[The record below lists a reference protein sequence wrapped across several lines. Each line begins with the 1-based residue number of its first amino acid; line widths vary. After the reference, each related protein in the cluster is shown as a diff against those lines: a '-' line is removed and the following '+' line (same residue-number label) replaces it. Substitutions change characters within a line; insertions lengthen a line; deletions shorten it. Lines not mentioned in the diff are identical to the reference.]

1 MFELYKRFSLREK
14 TLFIGFIWF
23 VLLCWGSGGISRF
36 SQTLSGISDSRK
48 TIAGQKEILSR
59 EAGIDADLEAQRS
72 KFDSSSTYNKDQLFA
87 RVQAMAEGRA
97 SNIYQNKEDVQEGG
111 IFNLHT
117 VRITFRDQPISSLLN
132 FDQALQDEPYISLE
146 SATIAADTKKPELLD
161 ATFIITS
168 FELKQP

>member
-1 MFELYKRFSLREK
+1 MLDLYQRFSLREK

-23 VLLCWGSGGISRF
+23 VLLFWGSGGLGRF
-36 SQTLSGISDSRK
+36 SQTLGGIGDSRK
-48 TIAGQKEILSR
+48 ALQGQREILTR

-117 VRITFRDQPISSLLN
+117 VRITFRDQPIGSLLR

-146 SATIAADTKKPELLD
+146 TASIAADTKKPEQLD

>member
-23 VLLCWGSGGISRF
+23 VLLFWGSGGISRF
-36 SQTLSGISDSRK
+36 SQTLRGISDSRK
-48 TIAGQKEILSR
+48 AIAGQKEILSR

-132 FDQALQDEPYISLE
+132 FDQALQEEPYISLE

>member
-1 MFELYKRFSLREK
+1 MLELYQRFSLREK

-23 VLLCWGSGGISRF
+23 VLLFWGSGGLGRF
-36 SQTLSGISDSRK
+36 SQTLGGISDSRK
-48 TIAGQKEILSR
+48 ALSGQMEILAR
-59 EAGIDADLEAQRS
+59 EAGIDADLESQRS

-97 SNIYQNKEDVQEGG
+97 SNIYQNQEDVQEGG

-117 VRITFRDQPISSLLN
+117 VRITFRDKPISSLLN
-132 FDQALQDEPYISLE
+132 FDTALQDEPYISLE
-146 SATIAADTKKPELLD
+146 SATIAADTKKPEQLD

>member
-1 MFELYKRFSLREK
+1 MVELYKRFSLREK

-23 VLLCWGSGGISRF
+23 VLLFWGSGGISRL

-132 FDQALQDEPYISLE
+132 FDQALQEEPYISLE